1 MTSVSQHAILTLWT
15 VTTKRLGVLID
26 VKLWRKIKAIASL
39 DGVSAQEVLER
50 AVRQYVTEKADGVA
64 KAMRHNW

>member
-1 MTSVSQHAILTLWT
+1 MDSNDEAV
-15 VTTKRLGVLID
+15 RVLID

-50 AVRQYVTEKADGVA
+50 AARDYVTEKADGVA